1 MRKTLIATA
10 VGTVLALTACSD
22 NTAPQQTE
30 TAQTQAQPDAAPA
43 AEVTSTNPLMAKSM
57 LQYEAPNFTEIK
69 DEHFLPAFEEGMKQ
83 HMAEVQAIASNPEP
97 ATFEN
102 TLVALEKSGELLTRV
117 SRVFYNLAGSDSNAE
132 RRKIQSELAPKMAA
146 HSDNINLNPQL
157 FARVKSL
164 YNQRG
169 ELKLDAESNRLVE
182 VYYERFVRA
191 GAELTEEQKT
201 AIRALNE
208 EHSKLTNQFSQN
220 LLAETKNIAVI
231 VDTKEELDGLS
242 DSQITAAASAAKDA
256 GHDGKYLLSIT
267 NTTRQPVLAQLSNRD
282 LRKRVWEAS
291 ANRAQS
297 GETDNRPLVAR
308 LAQLRAE
315 RAKLLGYDNWASFS
329 LENNM
334 AKTPQ
339 AVLDMLGSMAPAVV
353 ANTKVEAEAIQ
364 EMIKQK
370 GGDFEL
376 QPWDWEY
383 YAEFVRQAKFELDEN
398 EVKQYFEFN
407 RVLKDGLFYTMNRL
421 YGITFKPRPDLPT
434 YHPDVDAYE
443 LFDAD
448 GTSLAIFYAD
458 YFAREGKRGGAWMSS
473 FVGQSHLTGQKP
485 VVVNVMNIPKAP
497 EGEPTLV
504 SYDNVTTM
512 FHELGHGLHGMF
524 SDVKY
529 PTLAGTSVSRDFV
542 EFPSTFEE
550 DWAAHPEVIANYAK
564 HYETG
569 EPIPAELLQ
578 KVMNSRSFNQGFDT
592 LEYMSA
598 ALLDMEWHSLSADE
612 PLQDVNAFEAAA
624 LKKHGVDLAAVP
636 PRYKSTFFSHSMGGG
651 YSAGYYAYM
660 WSEILA
666 ADAYA
671 YVQQQGGLKLENGQ
685 NYRKN
690 ILSVGNSRPP
700 MESYKAFRGQEPT
713 TDALLI
719 RRGLKTKVD

>member
-1 MRKTLIATA
+1 
-10 VGTVLALTACSD
+10 
-22 NTAPQQTE
+22 
-30 TAQTQAQPDAAPA
+30 
-43 AEVTSTNPLMAKSM
+43 
-57 LQYEAPNFTEIK
+57 
-69 DEHFLPAFEEGMKQ
+69 
-83 HMAEVQAIASNPEP
+83 MAEVQAIANNPAP
-97 ATFEN
+97 ATFDN
-102 TLVALEKSGELLTRV
+102 TLVALEKSGELLTRT
-117 SRVFYNLAGSDSNAE
+117 SRVFYNLSGSDSNPE

-146 HSDNINLNPQL
+146 HSDNISLNPQL
-157 FARVKSL
+157 FARIKSL
-164 YNQRG
+164 YNQRND
-169 ELKLDAESNRLVE
+169 LKLDSESVRLIE
-182 VYYERFVRA
+182 VYYERFIRA

-208 EHSKLTNQFSQN
+208 EHSNLTTKFSQN
-220 LLAETKNIAVI
+220 LLAETKKIAVI
-231 VDTKEELDGLS
+231 VDSKDELDGLS
-242 DSQITAAASAAKDA
+242 DAQITAAANAAKDA
-256 GHDGKYLLSIT
+256 GHEGKYLLSIT
-267 NTTRQPVLAQLSNRD
+267 NTTRQPVLAQLSNRE

-315 RAKLLGYDNWASFS
+315 RAKLLGYDNWASYS
-329 LENNM
+329 LEAQM

-339 AVLDMLGSMAPAVV
+339 AVFDMLGSMVPAVV
-353 ANTKVEAEAIQ
+353 ANTNKEAEAIQ
-364 EMIKQK
+364 QMIKQK

-383 YAEFVRQAKFELDEN
+383 YAEFVRQAKFDLDEN

-421 YGITFKPRPDLPT
+421 YGITFKARPDLPT

-448 GTSLAIFYAD
+448 GSSLAIFYAD

-524 SDVKY
+524 SDVKF

-550 DWAAHPEVIANYAK
+550 DWAANPEVIANYAK
-564 HYETG
+564 HYKTG

-624 LKKHGVDLAAVP
+624 LKKHGVNLTAVP

-666 ADAYA
+666 ADAFA

-719 RRGLKTKVD
+719 RRGLKTKVN

>member
-1 MRKTLIATA
+1 MRKTLIATT
-10 VGTVLALTACSD
+10 VGAALALAACSD
-22 NTAPQQTE
+22 NTAPNQTVNQQ
-30 TAQTQAQPDAAPA
+30 PA
-43 AEVTSTNPLMAKSM
+43 AEVSSSAEVTTTNPLMSKSM
-57 LQYEAPNFTEIK
+57 LQYETPNFAEIK
-69 DEHFLPAFEEGMKQ
+69 DEHFLPAFAEGMQQ
-83 HMAEVQAIASNPEP
+83 HMVEVLAIANNPEP
-97 ATFEN
+97 ATFDN
-102 TLVALEKSGELLTRV
+102 TLVALEKSGELLTRT
-117 SRVFYNLAGSDSNAE
+117 SRVFYNLVGTDSNPE
-132 RRKIQSELAPKMAA
+132 RRKIQSEMAPKLAA

-157 FARVKSL
+157 FARIKSL
-164 YNQRG
+164 YNQRN
-169 ELKLDAESNRLVE
+169 ELKLDAEAVRLIE
-182 VYYERFVRA
+182 VYHERFVRA
-191 GAELTEEQKT
+191 GAELTDEQKT

-220 LLAETKNIAVI
+220 LLAETKKIAVI
-231 VDTKEELDGLS
+231 VDTQAELDGLS
-242 DSQITAAASAAKDA
+242 DSQITAAANAAKDA
-256 GHDGKYLLSIT
+256 GYEGKYLLSIT
-267 NTTRQPVLAQLSNRD
+267 NTTRQPILTQLHNRE
-282 LRKRVWEAS
+282 LRQRVWQAS

-315 RAKLLGYDNWASFS
+315 RARLLGYDNWASYG
-329 LENNM
+329 LEAQM

-339 AVLDMLGSMAPAVV
+339 AVFDMLGSMVPAVV
-353 ANTKVEAEAIQ
+353 ANTNKEAAAIQ
-364 EMIKQK
+364 QMIKQK

-383 YAEFVRQAKFELDEN
+383 YGEFVRQAKFELDEN

-407 RVLKDGLFYTMNRL
+407 RVLKDGVFYTFNRL
-421 YGITFKPRPDLPT
+421 YGVTFKPRPDLPV
-434 YHPDVDAYE
+434 YHPDVEAYE

-448 GTSLAIFYAD
+448 GSSLAIFYAD
-458 YFAREGKRGGAWMSS
+458 YFARDGKRGGAWMSN
-473 FVGQSHLTGQKP
+473 FVGQSHLKGQKP

-497 EGEPTLV
+497 NGEPTLV
-504 SYDNVTTM
+504 SYDHVTTM

-564 HYETG
+564 HYQTG

-666 ADAYA
+666 ADAFA
-671 YVQQQGGLKLENGQ
+671 YVQSQGGLKLENGQ

-690 ILSVGNSRPP
+690 ILSVGNSRPT